1 MDRPADEL
9 QITIHIQLKTL
20 SIHIWLTPDPM
31 ED

>member
-20 SIHIWLTPDPM
+20 SIHIWLTPDPT

>member
-1 MDRPADEL
+1 MERPIDEL

-20 SIHIWLTPDPM
+20 SIHIWLTPDPL